1 MIFPIM
7 VNEHSCALMWVLF
20 RLYRILCSGL
30 SITSEFIQ
38 SKDWKW
44 QFSSSKWWKL
54 NFDSWTSVVV
64 FGINCSIC
72 QWKTSFTRS
81 CTIGSNARCS
91 TRSLRHRKSSRRQT
105 QSTVGQ
111 HDSILSLEIF
121 SLSFSPDAP
130 NEFYDDENDVDWTDE
145 FLFSS
150 LFFSSL
156 SFVVYCDVRLSLQI
170 YEEEKKRK
178 RKGKSSRIVFHWNIS
193 CLCQSNCSFSLS
205 LWCSR
210 SYLEIRHSIDVVN
223 IIVHIFIDNCIA
235 IDALQVFH
243 RSFWWLSLDRNS
255 RE

>member
-44 QFSSSKWWKL
+44 QFSSSKWWKMS
-54 NFDSWTSVVV
+54 FDSWTSVVV

-72 QWKTSFTRS
+72 QWKTSFTCS

-150 LFFSSL
+150 LFFFL
-156 SFVVYCDVRLSLQI
+156 FVICCV
-170 YEEEKKRK
+170 
-178 RKGKSSRIVFHWNIS
+178 
-193 CLCQSNCSFSLS
+193 
-205 LWCSR
+205 LWCSAESSDIWR
-210 SYLEIRHSIDVVN
+210 RKKKENEKANLRVLFFIGIFRVFVN
-223 IIVHIFIDNCIA
+223 LIV
-235 IDALQVFH
+235 
-243 RSFWWLSLDRNS
+243 LSLFLFDVLDLTLKS
-255 RE
+255 DIQ